1 MKTERVVLLTTPEF
15 KAYLGVVAQ
24 REGKSVA
31 ELVRSRFERSPDSD
45 EAVLVEL
52 TKQLRTA
59 VAAAK
64 KSLQDGLGEAESV
77 LSELRAKKSPQTVAT
92 RRTARAAEKLA
103 A

>member
-15 KAYLGVVAQ
+15 KAHLAIVAQ

-45 EAVLVEL
+45 EAVLVAL

-64 KSLQDGLGEAESV
+64 TSLQDGLSEAESV
-77 LSELRAKKSPQTVAT
+77 LSELRTKKSPQTAAT
-92 RRTARAAEKLA
+92 RRAVRAAEKLA